1 MVNAWVAGAERING
15 AKDGATYREPGVPWR
30 VVWHTMEAPE
40 DDPNTPGDEGWSLS
54 QARSY
59 IAGHQWPPHLWALY
73 LHDHVF
79 QTVALNLAA
88 YALVHDWSGYP
99 ETNHAHAIQ
108 IEVMG
113 YANQGLDDP
122 GLCDW
127 LGRRVLKPIM
137 DAGVPVDLSN
147 LARSTGSDGYGPSGA
162 VRMSSSA
169 WYAFDGL
176 CGHANVPK
184 NSHWDP
190 GVADYARIARAAGST
205 PPPKPTPPP
214 EEEEDMKDLLVSAED
229 RSPAWVRG
237 DKVIQ
242 LVHASSRDN
251 LASQGDI
258 PKVTITTVD
267 YDKMTHVLG
276 APELI
281 DHVEEPNP

>member
-1 MVNAWVAGAERING
+1 MVNAWVAGAERIDG

-40 DDPNTPGDEGWSLS
+40 DDPNTPSDEGWSVA

-79 QTVALNLAA
+79 QTVPLNLAA

-108 IEVMG
+108 IEVLG
-113 YANQGLDDP
+113 YAAQGLDDP
-122 GLCDW
+122 GLCEW

-137 DAGVPVDLSN
+137 DAGVPVDLTN
-147 LARSTGSDGYGPSGA
+147 LARSTGSDGYGVNGA
-162 VRMSSSA
+162 VRMSSST

-190 GVADYARIARAAGST
+190 GVARYDLIARAAGT
-205 PPPKPTPPP
+205 QPPP
-214 EEEEDMKDLLVSAED
+214 EPELPEDPDMALIIAAKD
-229 RSPAWVRG
+229 RG
-237 DKVIQ
+237 PVLICGHEGIGIDG
-242 LVHASSRDN
+242 ASRDA
-251 LASQGDI
+251 LRQAGVPYAVLS
-258 PKVTITTVD
+258 PSV
-267 YDKMTHVLG
+267 YDKARV
-276 APELI
+276 AYN
-281 DHVEEPNP
+281 VEAE